1 MYKFP
6 FGALAFNGVQV
17 TNPQIILIPR
27 EHFARRNRNANV
39 NLILGAS
46 VLRQL
51 HLYIDYPGKM
61 VYLTS
66 AEAH

>member
-1 MYKFP
+1 
-6 FGALAFNGVQV
+6 
-17 TNPQIILIPR
+17 
-27 EHFARRNRNANV
+27 
-39 NLILGAS
+39 LGAS